1 MKTLWKY
8 TSALSLFLSLV
19 LTGCGG
25 EPIEEPPAEY
35 NTLTECAIGDWL
47 FTEEKGVTY
56 FETNYVFHEDG
67 TVELKKFVDVDNW
80 ELWLNAGETGNDVE
94 IFPGVDLTLE
104 QIGIVLWLSN
114 YTGYFYTQGTYTVDE
129 DAQQIIMTY
138 PRYIVGQS
146 RWGYNRAKSDFTTE
160 KGNAGTDIEMTTE
173 SQTINCEDN
182 QLIFASFGN
191 KTGNLKDPIT
201 GSQTHI
207 DVNPDTMIGRFIDYT
222 EPTPSQSIDYYQLSP
237 IDGGYALN
245 ACSAPQESG
254 SNRIYIDT
262 SSGEAVISEESGPLS
277 ITEANIDETYA
288 YFAIDGFLYRR
299 NKETGNEQQLDSLVQ
314 GYNNAVV
321 FDEFVA
327 QYAITEI
334 DADSDVYET
343 RLRLSYKDGSTSR
356 ELTLPFYA
364 VPTGRFG
371 SIALEELYATTK
383 DRIFYF
389 NPDTLEYGRIEPG
402 RKDDYDGYWDHQ
414 IRLFDKFA
422 RIKYMFTTDGNSLM
436 SVYTLLDLETG
447 EEVDNIP
454 TGEDSY
460 VTDVYHNGELLYVST
475 YLDEDN
481 YTRTI
486 NIEARAYGQ
495 APELRYSY
503 SFSVSSLFVP
513 PAGPFE
519 VNYNSKSGVLYL
531 GKVLNNEETYI
542 INLNNFSTLT
552 TSLYVHKN
560 LAEWQ
565 VVADRIPGHWDS
577 YDFPQDMNLYAM
589 SPEGNATLLP
599 KTEENRRTGYQ
610 IWKDTIFV
618 SEQVKR
624 RNDVKLVSFSTSDET
639 LKEYQLPGFSGHQ
652 STTKYWPPVYS
663 GSIKYQKRHYYLNTI
678 TDEFELLEY
687 PDQSFLNEIQNVEPI
702 DDNLLRADL
711 ITFEQSC
718 STASSG
724 TLRQEGPAFWIEW
737 NDGTTSRDLTTFARQ

>member
-19 LTGCGG
+19 LAGCGG

-47 FTEEKGVTY
+47 FTEEKGLTY

-146 RWGYNRAKSDFTTE
+146 RWGYNGAKSDFTTE

-191 KTGNLKDPIT
+191 STGNLEDPIT

-207 DVNPDTMIGRFIDYT
+207 DINPDTMIGRFIDYT

-245 ACSAPQESG
+245 ACSAPQETG
-254 SNRIYIDT
+254 STSISIDT
-262 SSGEAVISEESGPLS
+262 RSGAAY
-277 ITEANIDETYA
+277 ITEETAPYFLPEANTDAVYS
-288 YFAIDGFLYRR
+288 YFARDGFLYRR
-299 NKETGNEQQLDSLVQ
+299 NTQTGDEQQLDSLVQ
-314 GYNNAVV
+314 GYDGGVV
-321 FDEFVA
+321 FKDFIA

-334 DADSDVYET
+334 DADSNVYET
-343 RLRLSYKDGSTSR
+343 NLRLSYKDGSTSR
-356 ELTLPFYA
+356 ELTLPFSA
-364 VPTGRFG
+364 VPTGVYG
-371 SIALEELYATTK
+371 SIALEEQNTRAE
-383 DRIFYF
+383 DRVFYF
-389 NPDTLEYGRIEPG
+389 NPDTLEYRRIEPG
-402 RKDDYDGYWDHQ
+402 RKGDYTDYSYYQLWLLGS
-414 IRLFDKFA
+414 FA
-422 RIKYMFTTDGNSLM
+422 RIKYRLNPEDGPLTSVSTLM
-436 SVYTLLDLETG
+436 DLETG
-447 EEVDNIP
+447 VELDHAPSGN
-454 TGEDSY
+454 DSY
-460 VTDVYHNGELLYVST
+460 VTDIYHNGELLYVST
-475 YLDEDN
+475 YLDEDT

-486 NIEARAYGQ
+486 NIEARAYGL

-503 SFSVSSLFVP
+503 SFNVSSLFIP
-513 PAGPFE
+513 PAGPFD

-531 GKVLNNEETYI
+531 RMVSLGGTYI
-542 INLNNFSTLT
+542 IDLNNFSTLT
-552 TSLYVHKN
+552 TPLSVHTN

-565 VVADRIPGHWDS
+565 IVADRIPGHWES
-577 YDFPQDMNLYAM
+577 YDFPQDMMLYAM

-610 IWKDTIFV
+610 IWKDTVFL
-618 SEQVKR
+618 SEQVKS

-639 LKEYQLPGFSGHQ
+639 LKEYQLPGFGGHQ
-652 STTKYWPPVYS
+652 SITKYWPPVYS
-663 GSIKYQKRHYYLNTI
+663 GSFKYQKRHYYLNTT
-678 TDEFELLEY
+678 TDAFELLEY
-687 PDQSFLNEIQNVEPI
+687 PEQSFLNEIQNVEPI

-737 NDGTTSRDLTTFARQ
+737 NDGTTSRDLTIFARQ